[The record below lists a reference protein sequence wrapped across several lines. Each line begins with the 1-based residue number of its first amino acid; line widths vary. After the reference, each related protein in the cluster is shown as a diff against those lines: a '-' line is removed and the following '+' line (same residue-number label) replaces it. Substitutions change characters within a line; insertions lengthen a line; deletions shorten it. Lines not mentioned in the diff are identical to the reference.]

1 MTAEERIR
9 AAALARGR
17 KLKQNNAITAILCG
31 ALPGILI
38 GHFPL
43 HPAVLSW
50 VIGTAVGML
59 WANGFEY
66 FYHRYLLHLPKSAF
80 GKEHLLHHSTL
91 GRPEEPEHIT
101 FGSSPLYLLLL
112 FATNG
117 ALALAIGWLIGIAVA
132 PGILCGF
139 SIYFVM
145 VEEIHWRIHMGE
157 WLPLLLEPV
166 RDYHM
171 AHHDIPGGRF
181 NVFLPVFDY
190 LFGNIDPDIEQTEA
204 HAMARQALESN
215 EKPGMLSSLE
225 AALLW
230 SWMMVVGLGIRYWWQ
245 ARPKG

>member
-1 MTAEERIR
+1 MPAEDRTR
-9 AAALARGR
+9 TAALARGR
-17 KLKQNNAITAILCG
+17 KLKRNNAITAVLCG
-31 ALPGILI
+31 AVPGVLI
-38 GHFPL
+38 GRLL
-43 HPAVLSW
+43 HPAALWWIVG
-50 VIGTAVGML
+50 IAVGML

-66 FYHRYLLHLPKSAF
+66 FYHRYLLHMPRSSF

-101 FGSSPLYLLLL
+101 FGSSPLYLMVL

-117 ALALAIGWLIGIAVA
+117 ALALVIGWVIGVAVA

-139 SIYFVM
+139 SVYFVM

-157 WLPLLLEPV
+157 WLPSVMDSV

-181 NVFLPVFDY
+181 NVFFPVFDY
-190 LFGNIDPDIEQTEA
+190 VFGNIKPEIEQTEA
-204 HAMARQALESN
+204 LAMARQAVESN
-215 EKPGMLSSLE
+215 ESSGMLSSLE

-230 SWMMVVGLGIRYWWQ
+230 SWMMVVSLGVRYWWHSGP
-245 ARPKG
+245 RG